1 MNPEPYACTAPDC
14 PGRILFPA
22 SVKTGKRGPV
32 DADPVP
38 LGNIEL
44 DWDAGT
50 YHVLTG
56 AALHG
61 AQDAGA
67 LLYVS
72 HYATCT
78 DPAAFRAGLRYRT
91 ARPAGTTRPATRPE
105 ETPAAPGTPA
115 P

>member
-50 YHVLTG
+50 YPAL
-56 AALHG
+56 AAR
-61 AQDAGA
+61 
-67 LLYVS
+67 V
-72 HYATCT
+72 
-78 DPAAFRAGLRYRT
+78 
-91 ARPAGTTRPATRPE
+91 TRPARVT
-105 ETPAAPGTPA
+105 
-115 P
+115 